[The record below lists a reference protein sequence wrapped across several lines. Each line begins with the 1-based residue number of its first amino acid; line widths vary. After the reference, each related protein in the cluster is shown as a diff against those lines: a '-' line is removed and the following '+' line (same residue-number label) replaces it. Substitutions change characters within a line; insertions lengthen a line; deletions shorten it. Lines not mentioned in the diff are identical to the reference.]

1 MPSTV
6 YPYIS
11 VIIPTYNRPTALAG
25 CLHALAAQEYPRDRF
40 EVIVVNDG
48 GTESP
53 NQVVHFYRNTL
64 TCRVVHQ
71 ANRGPAAARNHGAKV
86 AAGQL
91 LAFTD
96 DDCAPAPDWLTCLSE
111 RFLQSG
117 EIAVGGET
125 RNALTGNLYSVA
137 SQVLVSYLVD
147 YYSGAPRRI
156 RFFPSS
162 NVAFPA
168 GRFRS
173 IGGFSSAYPRAAG
186 EDRELCDRW
195 QHEGN
200 RIVYA
205 PEAVVYHSHRL
216 GAGTFLRQHFQYGC
230 GAFHY
235 HQHRARHRG
244 QSLRI
249 EPPVFYFRLFAY
261 PFRKLFWGQA
271 LGVVPLLVAAQAANA
286 AGFFWQRA
294 KGVPACEPD
303 TVRSGPDMTR
313 GAQ

>member
-1 MPSTV
+1 MPSTPH
-6 YPYIS
+6 PYIS
-11 VIIPTYNRPTALAG
+11 VIVPTYNRPAPLAG

-53 NQVVHFYRNTL
+53 DRVVNIYRNTL
-64 TCRVVHQ
+64 TCRLVHQ
-71 ANRGPAAARNHGAKV
+71 INRGPAAARNHGAKA
-86 AAGQL
+86 AAGQI

-96 DDCAPAPDWLTCLSE
+96 DDCAPAPDWLTRLSE
-111 RFLQSG
+111 RFLEAG
-117 EIAVGGET
+117 ETAVGGET
-125 RNALTGNLYSVA
+125 RNALTGNLYAVA
-137 SQVLVSYLVD
+137 SQLLVSYLVD
-147 YYSGAPRRI
+147 YYNGISQRI

-162 NVAFPA
+162 NLAFPA
-168 GRFRS
+168 EHFRS

-195 QHEGN
+195 QYEGY
-200 RIVYA
+200 RIRYA
-205 PEAVVYHSHRL
+205 PEAVVYHSHQL

-235 HQHRARHRG
+235 HRHRACHRG

-249 EPPVFYFRLFAY
+249 EPPRFYLRLFAY
-261 PFRKLFWGQA
+261 PFQKLSWGQA
-271 LGVVPLLVAAQAANA
+271 WCVLPLLVAAQAANA

-294 KGVPACEPD
+294 NGVSACEP
-303 TVRSGPDMTR
+303 TI
-313 GAQ
+313 